1 MTPGSQY
8 SFEDLMATYE
18 EYEKKHG
25 ISALDLLSDILSK
38 AKNMH
43 REAYLHRKPDGD
55 ADQSWRAFKGKNT
68 EKLIEM
74 ILRRE
79 LSKHNISIINGNRL
93 ERSKKENLKDDEQ
106 EIQELLSI
114 DYGDYGKHL
123 PDVDLIVYRPSS
135 ENTEIVLLAVI
146 SVKIT
151 LRERVAQTG
160 YWRLKM
166 KEKNNSVKIFLV
178 TLDEDE
184 ALTKFREHTPK
195 GKAIAATDTDIVY
208 VIAPNFKSDDPNIRP
223 FQEIFQYLFH

>member
-1 MTPGSQY
+1 MTPSSQY
-8 SFEDLMATYE
+8 SFEDLMTTYE

-25 ISALDLLSDILSK
+25 ISALNFLSDILSK
-38 AKNMH
+38 AKEMH
-43 REAYLHRKPDGD
+43 RKAYLHHKPDGD

-79 LSKHNISIINGNRL
+79 LSKHNISIVNGNRL
-93 ERSKKENLKDDEQ
+93 ERSKEENLREDEK
-106 EIQELLSI
+106 EIRKLVSI
-114 DYGDYGKHL
+114 DYGEYGRHL
-123 PDVDLIVYRPSS
+123 PDVDLIVYRAGS
-135 ENTEIVLLAVI
+135 ENTKLVLLAVI

-166 KEKNNSVKIFLV
+166 KEKNNCVKMLLV

-184 ALTKFREHTPK
+184 VLTKSREYAPK
-195 GKAIAATDTDIVY
+195 PKAIAATDIDIVY
-208 VIAPNFKSDDPNIRP
+208 VIASNFKSDDPNIRP
-223 FQEIFQYLFH
+223 FQEIFQYLLH

>member
-8 SFEDLMATYE
+8 SFEDLMTTYE

-25 ISALDLLSDILSK
+25 INAPNFLSEILSK
-38 AKNMH
+38 AKGRH
-43 REAYLHRKPDGD
+43 REAYLRRKPDGD

-79 LSKHNISIINGNRL
+79 LSKHNISIVNGNRL
-93 ERSKKENLKDDEQ
+93 ERSKEENLEDDEK
-106 EIQELLSI
+106 EIQKLLSI
-114 DYGDYGKHL
+114 DYGEYGRHL

-135 ENTEIVLLAVI
+135 ENTEFVLLAVI

-166 KEKNNSVKIFLV
+166 KEKNNSVKMLLV

-184 ALTKFREHTPK
+184 VLTISREYTAK
-195 GKAIAATDTDIVY
+195 AKAIAATDIDIVY
-208 VIAPNFKSDDPNIRP
+208 VIASNFKSDDPNMQP
-223 FQEIFQYLFH
+223 FQEIFRYLLH